1 MEPEHDFVFWIQF
14 EDFINVFNRVFIIE
28 DLSTRE
34 KMTSKR
40 YLSKWVIGDFIGG
53 SGGPP
58 RDLGS
63 QLTQGAASGMELL
76 TAEDVANYYAN
87 LSSQA
92 QESESDSD
100 DDEDEKNTDPFTDNP
115 MYPFSL
121 TEPTRISITLFQA
134 DRRWSTARMDGD
146 PLSMCVSDF
155 ATRGGRSRACMEYPY
170 AIGFVLLK
178 LYGLKMRVTTFRPRK
193 LIGSSIG
200 IVHLNCTS
208 NVFDLLPGRYAIVPF
223 THVILPRSIEYAVFI
238 HFKTGILDFEVEDLL
253 KERPVDETVS
263 DDELDTQPAPQSA
276 VTKAAVALPT
286 EAPLERWSWQEDVE
300 ELSIMTVY
308 EQVGDL
314 ARSLKLAKNEISTM
328 KHQID
333 AMRKDQLRISYEIN
347 ILLEKKRAEEN
358 DAAAT
363 TKKGRGAKK

>member
-14 EDFINVFNRVFIIE
+14 EDFISVFNRVFIIE

-40 YLSKWVIGDFIGG
+40 FLSKWVIGDFIGG

-58 RDLGS
+58 RDLAS
-63 QLTQGAASGMELL
+63 QLTSGAATGMELL

-87 LSSQA
+87 LTSQA

-100 DDEDEKNTDPFTDNP
+100 EDDEKNTDPFTDNP

-121 TEPTRISITLFQA
+121 TEPTRVSITLFQA
-134 DRRWSTARMDGD
+134 DRRWSTARMDSD
-146 PLSMCVSDF
+146 PLTMCVSDF

-193 LIGSSIG
+193 LVGSSIG
-200 IVHLNCTS
+200 IVHLNCAS

-223 THVILPRSIEYAVFI
+223 THVILPRSIEYAVLV
-238 HFKTGILDFEVEDLL
+238 HYKSGILDFEVEDLL

-263 DDELDTQPAPQSA
+263 DDELDAQSAPQSTTA
-276 VTKAAVALPT
+276 KAGVVLPT
-286 EAPLERWSWQEDVE
+286 EAPLEKWNWLEDVE

-328 KHQID
+328 KSQIE
-333 AMRKDQLRISYEIN
+333 AMRKDQLRISYEVN
-347 ILLEKKRAEEN
+347 LLLEKKRAEESE
-358 DAAAT
+358 AAVAGGR
-363 TKKGRGAKK
+363 KGRGARK